1 MSDYLTNLSA
11 GAAQNISTQPSNP
24 PQSTAG
30 QYEYDPLD
38 FVNQSAI
45 NRASDLGV
53 QVDPSL
59 SGFLPS
65 RDVVQDAY
73 ERMLTDKD
81 AYKQSFGLGV
91 SNMRNQY
98 RNQISQMTS
107 GQGLMSMMGS
117 GFGSKSRGIV
127 KNIGDVRS
135 AYSSDMAGGLLNF
148 QNQMRSADYR
158 YEDAGRDYDNSL
170 IDRLIQLERLYGE
183 DNPDYIQFT

>member
-1 MSDYLTNLSA
+1 MPDYLSNLSA
-11 GAAQNISTQPSNP
+11 GTAQDISTQPSNP
-24 PQSTAG
+24 PQSPAG

-38 FVNQSAI
+38 FANQSAI
-45 NRASDLGV
+45 NRASALGV

-59 SGFLPS
+59 SGFLPN
-65 RDVVQDAY
+65 RDVVQEAY

-81 AYKQSFGLGV
+81 AYKQSFGLGI
-91 SNMRNQY
+91 SNMQNQY
-98 RNQISQMTS
+98 GNQISQMTG

-135 AYSSDMAGGLLNF
+135 AYSSDMAGGLLSF
-148 QNQMRSADYR
+148 QNQMRSADYK

-183 DNPDYIQFT
+183 DNPDYITFT